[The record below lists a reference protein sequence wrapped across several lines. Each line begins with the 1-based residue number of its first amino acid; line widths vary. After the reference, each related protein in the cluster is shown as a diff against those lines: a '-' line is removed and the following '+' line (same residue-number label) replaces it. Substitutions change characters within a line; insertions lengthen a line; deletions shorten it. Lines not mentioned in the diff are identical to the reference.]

1 MKKRRYVFKTHK
13 NKMVRPDDGRRS
25 QACRRRAWIEN
36 FIVQDMGVKVE
47 DDGRVTVTVGEHE
60 LLNMAAD
67 IAVPS
72 SKDAKLTAEQR
83 RELREIIGTLRRGR
97 GKRA

>member
-1 MKKRRYVFKTHK
+1 
-13 NKMVRPDDGRRS
+13 
-25 QACRRRAWIEN
+25 
-36 FIVQDMGVKVE
+36 VQDMGVKVE
-47 DDGRVTVTVGEHE
+47 DGRVTVTVGEHE

-67 IAVPS
+67 IAVS
-72 SKDAKLTAEQR
+72 SKELTAEQR

>member
-25 QACRRRAWIEN
+25 RACRRRAWVEN

-47 DDGRVTVTVGEHE
+47 DGRVTVTVGEHE

-67 IAVPS
+67 IAVQS
-72 SKDAKLTAEQR
+72 SKELTAEQR

>member
-1 MKKRRYVFKTHK
+1 MLWSAV
-13 NKMVRPDDGRRS
+13 VRCRTLFEVQRS
-25 QACRRRAWIEN
+25 G
-36 FIVQDMGVKVE
+36 DSG
-47 DDGRVTVTVGEHE
+47 TVTVGEHE

-67 IAVPS
+67 IAVQS
-72 SKDAKLTAEQR
+72 SKELTAEQR